1 MGQKINFEIGS
12 TFSGEGFKAAQATVK
27 GVTSDIRS
35 GVAAASQLSS
45 AFDGLDASTAKS
57 MRAMTSL
64 MQSLV
69 TLNATAILTQA
80 AMLAISAYVN
90 KCNEEMERLQERSEA
105 LRASVDRAFSKA
117 VAGQIA
123 EVNAEIKA
131 IAGDFDRVTRQASE
145 FAAAMGA
152 LKGSFANGGIVDLEI
167 EKLNA
172 LMAAHSKAEED
183 VIAAT
188 YDLKIATAKAAA
200 AREQANGKVEAA
212 HAALVANEE
221 KIALCDKELA
231 VVTEKIAHLRE
242 ARSQFESSS
251 NAQAQ
256 KLDAA
261 IAQLVAK
268 EEAIREQQATL
279 MGQTNTLRVKE
290 QTAIVEA
297 ETAEKQM
304 ALTVAK
310 AQIKVID
317 VEHASDQ
324 LAEKEAK
331 LALETERKAAALKE
345 EEEVRKEAA
354 EAQKAV
360 NDAAK
365 DVAAAERA
373 YAQALAEYEKNF
385 GDNKIGEDIFDRE
398 RGKGLAV
405 PVKISGTVKAEVVSH
420 DLEKAINEGLIR
432 SVKDMDRFNRDRA
445 RQLDKEEREKWHQLK
460 QEKQKYDRLMERNRK
475 TWSQQDKE
483 FVKKFEKLRDTAVAH
498 KKAIEDAKKEL
509 EEAKKREKD
518 NHDNLRDIKKKMEKL
533 GLK

>member
-131 IAGDFDRVTRQASE
+131 IAGDFDRVTRQATE

-152 LKGSFANGGIVDLEI
+152 LKGSVATGGIVNLEI

-373 YAQALAEYEKNF
+373 YAQALAEYERNF
-385 GDNKIGEDIFDRE
+385 ADNKMGEDIFGQDK
-398 RGKGLAV
+398 KGLAV

-420 DLEKAINEGLIR
+420 DLEKAINDGLIR

-445 RQLDKEEREKWHQLK
+445 KQIDKEEREKWNQLK
-460 QEKQKYDRLMERNRK
+460 REKQKYDQLMERSRK
-475 TWSQQDKE
+475 TWSQQDKD

-498 KKAIEDAKKEL
+498 KKAIDDAKKEL

>member
-123 EVNAEIKA
+123 QVNAEIKA

-152 LKGSFANGGIVDLEI
+152 LKGSVATGGIVNLEI

-183 VIAAT
+183 AIAAT

-331 LALETERKAAALKE
+331 LALETEKKAAAMKE

-385 GDNKIGEDIFDRE
+385 ADNKFSEDIFGQDK
-398 RGKGLAV
+398 KGLAV

-420 DLEKAINEGLIR
+420 DLEKAINDGLVR

-445 RQLDKEEREKWHQLK
+445 KQIDKEEREKWNQLK
-460 QEKQKYDRLMERNRK
+460 REKQKYDQLMERSRK
-475 TWSQQDKE
+475 TWSQQDKD

-498 KKAIEDAKKEL
+498 KQAIEDAKKDL
-509 EEAKKREKD
+509 QEAKKREKD

>member
-131 IAGDFDRVTRQASE
+131 IAGDFDRVTRQATE

-152 LKGSFANGGIVDLEI
+152 LKGSVATGGIVNLEI

-331 LALETERKAAALKE
+331 LALETEKKAAAMKE

-385 GDNKIGEDIFDRE
+385 ADNKFSEDIFGQDK
-398 RGKGLAV
+398 KGLAV

-420 DLEKAINEGLIR
+420 DLEKAINDGLVR

-445 RQLDKEEREKWHQLK
+445 KQIDKEEREKWNQLK
-460 QEKQKYDRLMERNRK
+460 REKQKYDQLMERSRK
-475 TWSQQDKE
+475 TWSQQDKD